1 MLHSLGME
9 LLLSE
14 QFNMYKIDKH
24 TEIVWDDDKATCF
37 LFNSRKNYVKFITQN
52 YAASLMQTDSI
63 LQQKYVMA
71 IGLIWDLLIRKHA
84 KKYDKLHY
92 PNVAQTT

>member
-1 MLHSLGME
+1 
-9 LLLSE
+9 
-14 QFNMYKIDKH
+14 
-24 TEIVWDDDKATCF
+24 
-37 LFNSRKNYVKFITQN
+37 
-52 YAASLMQTDSI
+52 MQTDSI